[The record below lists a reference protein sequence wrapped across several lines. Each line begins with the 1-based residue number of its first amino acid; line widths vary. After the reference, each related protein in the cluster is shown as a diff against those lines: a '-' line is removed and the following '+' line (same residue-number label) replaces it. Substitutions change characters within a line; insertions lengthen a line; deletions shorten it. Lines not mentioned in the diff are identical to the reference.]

1 MYFFLLL
8 LQFVR
13 FNNPSGPGNETQHQV
28 HGAFSNFTA
37 LNNSGLL
44 KCCHKKHD
52 VAQHVRAHV
61 IKWRL
66 CLCYLGDIS

>member
-13 FNNPSGPGNETQHQV
+13 FNNPTGPGNETQHRV

-37 LNNSGLL
+37 LSNNGLL
-44 KCCHKKHD
+44 ERCHKKHD
-52 VAQHVRAHV
+52 VTQHHAHV

-66 CLCYLGDIS
+66 CLSYLGDIS